1 LKYNNNINGV
11 ILVNKPKGLTSRD
24 VVNEVQ
30 KNLNTKAGHTG
41 TLDPLARGVLVV
53 CLGKATKL
61 TEMLTSTQK
70 EYIAEVKLGYET
82 DTLDVEGKTI
92 EEKEINLTKDDLKKT
107 LEKFTKTYNQEV
119 PKYSA
124 VKIKG
129 KKLYEYARSGEEVT
143 LPKKKVTIYDLS
155 LLDYENGTIRFYTK
169 VSKGTYIRSLI
180 RDICHELNNLGTMSN
195 LARISQGKYQ
205 IKDAFTLEDI
215 EKGNY
220 KIIPIKDV
228 VDIPV
233 VKVKKEI
240 KQKIING
247 QKLDYDY
254 DEVLFTDYKNNE
266 LAIYKRVGKELKVWK
281 MLYSEEKETVK
292 SWYEPRF
299 LDIETRFLYE

>member
-292 SWYEPRF
+292 S
-299 LDIETRFLYE
+299 

>member
-1 LKYNNNINGV
+1 MKYNNNINGV

-155 LLDYENGTIRFYTK
+155 LLDYENDTIRFYTK

-266 LAIYKRVGKELKVWK
+266 LAIYKGVGKELKVWK

-292 SWYEPRF
+292 S
-299 LDIETRFLYE
+299 

>member
-1 LKYNNNINGV
+1 MKYNNNINGV

-30 KNLNTKAGHTG
+30 KILNTKAGHTG

-82 DTLDVEGKTI
+82 DTLDVEGKII

-124 VKIKG
+124 VKVKG

-155 LLDYENGTIRFYTK
+155 LLDYENDTIRFYTK

-205 IKDAFTLEDI
+205 IKDSFTLEDI

-292 SWYEPRF
+292 S
-299 LDIETRFLYE
+299 